1 MIILKRGKGFTD
13 KMRTYKVLLDGTE
26 IGKIRQGDLM
36 QFSVPEGKHTLQL
49 KIDWCTS
56 KPVTFELT
64 QQPITFECGSNT
76 AIKAIFSAFFKK
88 MSIYGSI
95 ELSEQGVSNHER

>member
-1 MIILKRGKGFTD
+1 MVILKRGKSFTD
-13 KMRTYKVLLDGTE
+13 KMRAYKVLFDRTE

-64 QQPITFECGSNT
+64 QQPITFECGSKT

-88 MSIYGSI
+88 NDYIWLNRV
-95 ELSEQGVSNHER
+95 E